1 MIVCQPTRLQFTVIA
16 KSLSVSSIPKFVV
29 FLIYIM
35 TVCFTVA
42 SVMEPA
48 VATAAASA
56 AGAGTTQPAMGG
68 GAGPAGVTQMSQ
80 TGGSVAIN
88 VKA

>member
-1 MIVCQPTRLQFTVIA
+1 M
-16 KSLSVSSIPKFVV
+16 
-29 FLIYIM
+29 YIM
-35 TVCFTVA
+35 TVCFAVA

-56 AGAGTTQPAMGG
+56 AGTGTTQPAMVG
-68 GAGPAGVTQMSQ
+68 GAGPAGATQMSQ